1 MTMDDTQVL
10 NLVQDSLV
18 RRMRTM
24 FSLYYDA
31 VDTMSLEQ
39 VNHVDQPG
47 RLPIAFSLFH
57 YVNLHDATF
66 MAITGEMPTWNDEWS
81 DRVQPVFPAHGKDL
95 PVEEMANQRIGDY
108 EGFKDYQRAVFSR
121 TQAHLESMDPSDFL
135 RVVVAAPYPPQVQG
149 TYSARCA
156 GDAGITV
163 LDAFECWH
171 YQHGLRHMG
180 EIELARGFLGLGGMT
195 A

>member
-1 MTMDDTQVL
+1 MTMDDDQVL

-66 MAITGEMPTWNDEWS
+66 MMLSGQLSVWNDEWNE
-81 DRVQPVFPAHGKDL
+81 RVRPAIGEHGKDH

-108 EGFKDYQRAVFSR
+108 EGFKEYQRAVFSR
-121 TQAHLESMDPSDFL
+121 TEAHLQSIDPTDFL
-135 RVVVAAPYPPQVQG
+135 RVIVPKPYPAEVAT

-163 LDAFECWH
+163 LDGFECWH

-180 EIELARGFLGLGGMT
+180 EIELARGFQGLSGMT

>member
-1 MTMDDTQVL
+1 MDDNQVL

-57 YVNLHDATF
+57 YVNIHDATF
-66 MAITGEMPTWNDEWS
+66 MVITGQMPIWNDEWNE
-81 DRVQPVFPAHGKDL
+81 RVRPAIAEHGKDH
-95 PVEEMANQRIGDY
+95 PVEEMADQRIGDY
-108 EGFKDYQRAVFSR
+108 EGFKEYQRAVFSR
-121 TQAHLESMDPSDFL
+121 TQAHLESMDPNDFL
-135 RVVVAAPYPPQVQG
+135 RVVVPKPYPAEVED

-156 GDAGITV
+156 GDDGITV

-180 EIELARGFLGLGGMT
+180 EIELARGFLGLSGMT

>member
-1 MTMDDTQVL
+1 MSTDTDPTLEFVRE
-10 NLVQDSLV
+10 SLA

-31 VDTMSLEQ
+31 VDTMNLEQ

-47 RLPIAFSLFH
+47 RLPIAFCLFH
-57 YVNLHDATF
+57 YANLHDGSF
-66 MAITGEMPTWNDEWS
+66 MLITGEPPIWNDEWNA
-81 DRVQPVFPAHGKDL
+81 RVQPAIPAHGKDE
-95 PVEEMANQRIGDY
+95 PVEDMSKQQIGDY
-108 EGFKDYQRAVFSR
+108 DGFKDYQRAVFSR
-121 TQAHLESMDPSDFL
+121 TQAHLDLMDPGDL
-135 RVVVAAPYPPQVQG
+135 VRVVIPKPYPPQVAE

-156 GDAGITV
+156 GDVGITV

-180 EIELARGFLGLGGMT
+180 EIELARGFLGLSGMT

>member
-1 MTMDDTQVL
+1 MNMDNAQVL

-57 YVNLHDATF
+57 YVNLHDSSF
-66 MAITGEMPTWNDEWS
+66 MLITGELPIWNDEW
-81 DRVQPVFPAHGKDL
+81 DARVRPAISGHGKGQPVEDMSK
-95 PVEEMANQRIGDY
+95 QRIGEH
-108 EGFKDYQRAVFSR
+108 EGFKEYQRAVFSR
-121 TQAHLESMDPSDFL
+121 TQAHLESMDPNDLL
-135 RVVVAAPYPPQVQG
+135 RVVIAKPYPPEVAT

-156 GDAGITV
+156 GDVGITV

-180 EIELARGFLGLGGMT
+180 EIELARGFLGLSGMT

>member
-1 MTMDDTQVL
+1 MTSTQELEFVRE
-10 NLVQDSLV
+10 SLA

-31 VDTMSLEQ
+31 VDTMTLDH
-39 VNHVDQPG
+39 VNHVDAEG

-57 YVNLHDATF
+57 YAHIHDGSF
-66 MAITGEMPTWNDEWS
+66 MLITGQMPLWDDDWNACV
-81 DRVQPVFPAHGKDL
+81 RPAIDVNGKDR
-95 PVEEMANQRIGDY
+95 PVEEMAGQRIGDLDA
-108 EGFKDYQRAVFSR
+108 FADYQRAVFSR
-121 TQAHLESMDPSDFL
+121 TQDHLESMDPADFL
-135 RVVVAAPYPPQVQG
+135 RIVIPAPYPEQVAE

-156 GDAGITV
+156 GPEGITV

-180 EIELARGFLGLGGMT
+180 EIELARGFQGLSGMT

>member
-1 MTMDDTQVL
+1 MTGEFD
-10 NLVQDSLV
+10 LVQDSLAGGV
-18 RRMRTM
+18 LTM
-24 FSLYYDA
+24 LSLYYDA

-57 YVNLHDATF
+57 YVNIHDGSF
-66 MAITGEMPTWNDEWS
+66 MMITGQPPIWDDEWNE
-81 DRVQPVFPAHGKDL
+81 RVRPAIAEHGKDH
-95 PVEEMANQRIGDY
+95 PVEEMADQRIGDC
-108 EGFKDYQRAVFSR
+108 EAFKEYQRAVFGR
-121 TQAHLESMDPSDFL
+121 TQAHLESMDPNDLL
-135 RVVVAAPYPPQVQG
+135 RVLIPKPYPPEVAT

-180 EIELARGFLGLGGMT
+180 EIELARGFQGLSWMT

>member
-1 MTMDDTQVL
+1 VL

-57 YVNLHDATF
+57 
-66 MAITGEMPTWNDEWS
+66 
-81 DRVQPVFPAHGKDL
+81 
-95 PVEEMANQRIGDY
+95 
-108 EGFKDYQRAVFSR
+108 
-121 TQAHLESMDPSDFL
+121 
-135 RVVVAAPYPPQVQG
+135 
-149 TYSARCA
+149 
-156 GDAGITV
+156 
-163 LDAFECWH
+163 
-171 YQHGLRHMG
+171 
-180 EIELARGFLGLGGMT
+180 
-195 A
+195 